1 VSRLINRFNEEKPVS
16 VAPQAKAAIALGC
29 APVLPKHFRI
39 IDRLGSYGFFRA
51 GGLLV
56 GTHAFLAL
64 GNLLGVRWG
73 EASRTQDIDFA
84 HAGRNISIALP
95 SNIRVDVHGALESL
109 EMGLLPIAQFNGKV
123 GAQYRNISDP
133 ELRLDFLTA
142 AHRNQEAVVL
152 PNLNIALEP
161 LKFMEYSLEATTQ
174 GVILGSGG
182 AVIVNLPA
190 PARYAVHKL
199 IVHGER
205 PERERPKAAKDLH
218 QAACLVAYFLD
229 YHPDDL
235 VTAWKDA
242 ADRGTGW
249 RKRLQAGCL
258 ALRKF
263 APELRL
269 EVLIEA

>member
-1 VSRLINRFNEEKPVS
+1 MAAPRFS
-16 VAPQAKAAIALGC
+16 A
-29 APVLPKHFRI
+29 
-39 IDRLGSYGFFRA
+39 GSC
-51 GGLLV
+51 
-56 GTHAFLAL
+56 TH
-64 GNLLGVRWG
+64 NLLGVRWG

-95 SNIRVDVHGALESL
+95 SDFHVDVHGALESL

-123 GAQYRNISDP
+123 GAPNRNVSDP
-133 ELRLDFLTA
+133 ELRLDFVTA
-142 AHRNQEAVVL
+142 AHRKQKAVIL

-161 LKFMEYSLEATTQ
+161 LKFMEYSLEAATQ
-174 GVILGSGG
+174 GVVLGSGG

-218 QAACLVAYFLD
+218 QAACLVGYFLD
-229 YHPDDL
+229 HHPDDL
-235 VTAWKDA
+235 SVAWQDA
-242 ADRGTGW
+242 AGRGPGW
-249 RKRLQAGCL
+249 RGRLQEGYS

-269 EVLIEA
+269 DALIGHTK